1 MLERVLEAHNLLLR
15 AQRFGRRRA
24 CRGGFDSRRF
34 EVHGRGIRSY
44 VHAGGAW
51 GKSDDGLGE
60 DDTQHL
66 AGALLAGIEL
76 HELDEVMA
84 NSLSKVKCV
93 KFIVTEL
100 EGQDWEGN
108 HRQDG
113 NIGKVV
119 ARKDGP

>member
-15 AQRFGRRRA
+15 AQRFGRRCA
-24 CRGGFDSRRF
+24 CRGSFDSRRF
-34 EVHGRGIRSY
+34 EVHCGGIRGC

-51 GKSDDGLGE
+51 WKGDDGLGE

-66 AGALLAGIEL
+66 AGALLARIEL

-84 NSLSKVKCV
+84 DSLGKVKCV

-100 EGQDWEGN
+100 EGQDWERDHG
-108 HRQDG
+108 QDG